1 MINVNLTEQKQS
13 SKYFIENVETKPN
26 HGTYKPHDIPF
37 LIMTW
42 SSISNSNRSI
52 KIVQQNHFSERI
64 LTNGSEYRLSIGQ
77 NSKQYSQ
84 GFTLLKEN
92 VCRRKTT

>member
-1 MINVNLTEQKQS
+1 MINVNLTEQRQS

-42 SSISNSNRSI
+42 SSISNSNS
-52 KIVQQNHFSERI
+52 
-64 LTNGSEYRLSIGQ
+64 LTGQ
-77 NSKQYSQ
+77 
-84 GFTLLKEN
+84 
-92 VCRRKTT
+92 